1 MSVFFILVLIGLI
14 ILWFLL
20 SPLFEKIGKFVINVI
35 NKVFS
40 TDEINNDNEEK
51 ETKWWKK
58 QRKLEEL

>member
-1 MSVFFILVLIGLI
+1 MPVFFILVLIGLI

-40 TDEINNDNEEK
+40 TDEINNNEEK
-51 ETKWWKK
+51 ETK
-58 QRKLEEL
+58 E

>member
-20 SPLFEKIGKFVINVI
+20 SPLFEKIGKLVINVI

-40 TDEINNDNEEK
+40 TDEINNNEEK
-51 ETKWWKK
+51 ETK
-58 QRKLEEL
+58 R

>member
-1 MSVFFILVLIGLI
+1 MPVFFILIILGLI

-40 TDEINNDNEEK
+40 TEINNNEEK
-51 ETKWWKK
+51 ETK
-58 QRKLEEL
+58 E

>member
-40 TDEINNDNEEK
+40 TDEINNNEEK
-51 ETKWWKK
+51 ETKEWRK
-58 QRKLEEL
+58 QSEE